1 VDDEINMRGLGR
13 ENNNWQAGE
22 RHQCSTRR
30 DMPGHNQHEA
40 LTAKCASSKVLQWLC
55 NDHIMQV
62 VHTRNSTSSLPPAA
76 LRARSMTANPT
87 PFSSIHSNKI
97 IDTPSDSTCSAE
109 GVKFDAGVEDGSESK

>member
-1 VDDEINMRGLGR
+1 MMKSTCED
-13 ENNNWQAGE
+13 WGE
-22 RHQCSTRR
+22 RITTGKQVRGISAVLGGIYLVIIS
-30 DMPGHNQHEA
+30 MKA

-55 NDHIMQV
+55 NDHMKQV